1 MSYCSI
7 LLPDAAELRLTRV
20 ISESDFL
27 AVEVEVARAVVPC
40 PGCGR
45 VCSRRHSYY
54 VRTLADL
61 PSHGVRVQLRLRTR
75 KFFCDAR
82 ACSRRIFTERLPRT
96 AAPYARCSLRLSEAF
111 RNIGFVAGAEAGARL
126 ARQLG
131 MATSPDTLLRRMR
144 QFVIGNGWIP
154 RVLGVDDWAWR
165 RGHRYGTILVDL
177 ERRSVVDLLPDRSA
191 ESFAAWLE
199 THPGIEIISRD
210 RAGCYAE
217 GATQGAP
224 QAVQVADRW
233 HLLRNVSEALQRV
246 VERERKQLISATATL
261 HQELGAVAVVR
272 APSLPAVSRLPSRA
286 EQSSQQKRNQRLAS
300 YREAM
305 RLRQTGSTQEEVA
318 RKLALSTRTI
328 RRWEQAGQFPERAP
342 VPPKRKQIDRWV
354 SYLERRW
361 REGRSNALALWRELR
376 QQGYRGSRGAVQRWA
391 TRQRQIALPPAVS
404 GVPRLLFPSPRQA
417 TWWLLQEPAARDGK
431 QNAFV
436 NALEQLSPAIANV
449 AQQAREFVSL
459 LRERR
464 PHQFAKWLERNQAGE
479 LRGFVKSLR
488 QDEAAVRSALTLPW
502 SNGQVEG
509 HVHRLKLLKRQ
520 MFGRAKFDLLK
531 QRVLYA
537 AA

>member
-1 MSYCSI
+1 M
-7 LLPDAAELRLTRV
+7 
-20 ISESDFL
+20 
-27 AVEVEVARAVVPC
+27 
-40 PGCGR
+40 
-45 VCSRRHSYY
+45 RRHSYY

-224 QAVQVADRW
+224 QAIQVADRW

-246 VERERKQLISATATL
+246 VERERKQLISATATVP
-261 HQELGAVAVVR
+261 QELGAVAVVR
-272 APSLPAVSRLPSRA
+272 APFLASRFTTAVSGRA
-286 EQSSQQKRNQRLAS
+286 EQPTETEPARSLLPRSHAPAPNRFTARRGCAEACSQYTHDSALGTSGPVSRACTSSAQTKPNRSLGVLSRAALEGRPIECAGLVARVATAGLSRIARRRPALGHTTAADSSSSGCVRGSKTRFPLAS
-300 YREAM
+300 
-305 RLRQTGSTQEEVA
+305 
-318 RKLALSTRTI
+318 
-328 RRWEQAGQFPERAP
+328 P
-342 VPPKRKQIDRWV
+342 
-354 SYLERRW
+354 SYLVAVAGTGRTRW
-361 REGRSNALALWRELR
+361 
-376 QQGYRGSRGAVQRWA
+376 
-391 TRQRQIALPPAVS
+391 
-404 GVPRLLFPSPRQA
+404 
-417 TWWLLQEPAARDGK
+417 
-431 QNAFV
+431 
-436 NALEQLSPAIANV
+436 
-449 AQQAREFVSL
+449 
-459 LRERR
+459 
-464 PHQFAKWLERNQAGE
+464 
-479 LRGFVKSLR
+479 
-488 QDEAAVRSALTLPW
+488 
-502 SNGQVEG
+502 
-509 HVHRLKLLKRQ
+509 
-520 MFGRAKFDLLK
+520 
-531 QRVLYA
+531 
-537 AA
+537 

>member
-45 VCSRRHSYY
+45 VCLRRHSYY

-246 VERERKQLISATATL
+246 VERERNNSSARL
-261 HQELGAVAVVR
+261 P
-272 APSLPAVSRLPSRA
+272 PSLKNSGPWPWYEHLACQPFHDCRLGPSRA
-286 EQSSQQKRNQRLAS
+286 ANRNG
-300 YREAM
+300 
-305 RLRQTGSTQEEVA
+305 T
-318 RKLALSTRTI
+318 
-328 RRWEQAGQFPERAP
+328 
-342 VPPKRKQIDRWV
+342 
-354 SYLERRW
+354 
-361 REGRSNALALWRELR
+361 
-376 QQGYRGSRGAVQRWA
+376 
-391 TRQRQIALPPAVS
+391 
-404 GVPRLLFPSPRQA
+404 
-417 TWWLLQEPAARDGK
+417 
-431 QNAFV
+431 
-436 NALEQLSPAIANV
+436 
-449 AQQAREFVSL
+449 
-459 LRERR
+459 
-464 PHQFAKWLERNQAGE
+464 
-479 LRGFVKSLR
+479 
-488 QDEAAVRSALTLPW
+488 SA
-502 SNGQVEG
+502 
-509 HVHRLKLLKRQ
+509 
-520 MFGRAKFDLLK
+520 
-531 QRVLYA
+531 
-537 AA
+537 